1 MKMRFQFIKFL
12 RKSMYR
18 REKITENY
26 LLSHGYEKHISGDTV
41 FYRNSDGR
49 IEIWAECT
57 NRYGSDSYLVHMDNN
72 RFESVGSLEIMYVD
86 ELEDFIRIAYDK

>member
-1 MKMRFQFIKFL
+1 MRFQFIKFL

-57 NRYGSDSYLVHMDNN
+57 NRYGSGSYLVHMDNN